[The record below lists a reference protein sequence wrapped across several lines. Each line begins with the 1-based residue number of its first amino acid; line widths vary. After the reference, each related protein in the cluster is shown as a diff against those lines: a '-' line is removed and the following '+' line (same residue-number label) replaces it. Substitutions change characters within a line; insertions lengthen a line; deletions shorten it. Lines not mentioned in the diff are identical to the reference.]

1 MCICIEYFSTTNKKK
16 DNAQQLNQSLLL
28 HINFIHYNSNRDFHK
43 KYSPMEIRKNFQ
55 HEGFSLMNSNSSLK
69 IFLLPSKFNAQYS
82 NFHLRI
88 HDPHFLTITLNFYKF
103 HNTNGNRHTF
113 QSNLNFYRNLWNPLR
128 LNHGIFHPLSFSLYF
143 SHISKFHSIPL
154 KISKTQIGNGL
165 DYNLRVVSTISHP
178 FRSLFRNSCVSPLF
192 F

>member
-1 MCICIEYFSTTNKKK
+1 
-16 DNAQQLNQSLLL
+16 
-28 HINFIHYNSNRDFHK
+28 
-43 KYSPMEIRKNFQ
+43 MEIRKNFQ

-113 QSNLNFYRNLWNPLR
+113 QSNLNFYRNLRNPLR

-143 SHISKFHSIPL
+143 SHISKFHSIKNFENTNWRGVDQVTICASFRLSPIHSDLCFATAAFLRYFSKFYGIRDEVRVRRSFTSRVFYFFFPL
-154 KISKTQIGNGL
+154 FLSP
-165 DYNLRVVSTISHP
+165 S
-178 FRSLFRNSCVSPLF
+178 SPLLSS
-192 F
+192 